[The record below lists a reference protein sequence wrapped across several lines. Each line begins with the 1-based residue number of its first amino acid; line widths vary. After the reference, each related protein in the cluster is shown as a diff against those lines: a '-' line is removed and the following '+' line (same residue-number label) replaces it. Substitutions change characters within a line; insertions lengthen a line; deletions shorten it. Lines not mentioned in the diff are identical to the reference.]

1 MIKVLFVCLGNI
13 CRSPMAEAVFR
24 DMVSK
29 AGLSD
34 KILVDSAA
42 TSDWEVGKRA
52 HHGTL
57 EILHRNN
64 IPHDGRARRIT
75 ADDLDEFDYILAM
88 DASNLAY
95 LKRHARGNKA
105 NVALFLSYAN
115 RASTVDVDEVPD
127 PYYDGNFDYTYEL
140 VMKGCQAF
148 LDYLRQ
154 QHQL

>member
-13 CRSPMAEAVFR
+13 CRSPMAEAVFQ
-24 DMVSK
+24 DMVNK
-29 AGLSD
+29 AGLD
-34 KILVDSAA
+34 DQIMVDSAG

-57 EILHRNN
+57 EILRRNN
-64 IPHDGRARRIT
+64 IAYNGRARRIT

-95 LKRHARGNKA
+95 LKRHTRDSSTK
-105 NVALFLSYAN
+105 VALFLSYASQ
-115 RASTVDVDEVPD
+115 AGTVAADEVPD

-140 VMKGCQAF
+140 VVKGCQAF

-154 QHQL
+154 KHQL